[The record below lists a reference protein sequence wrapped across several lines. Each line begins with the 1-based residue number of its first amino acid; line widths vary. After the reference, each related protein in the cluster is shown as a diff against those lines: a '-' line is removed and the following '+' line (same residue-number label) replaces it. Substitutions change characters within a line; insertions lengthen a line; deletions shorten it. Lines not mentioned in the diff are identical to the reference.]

1 MTPSDRDIAKMFFI
15 VKGHITD
22 KKTMEDSFDGYFK
35 RMWGN
40 HEICYH
46 EDGFEEAYEEYLN
59 EERRKETLEKGK
71 ENGSR

>member
-1 MTPSDRDIAKMFFI
+1 MTPSDKDIAKMFYI
-15 VKGHITD
+15 VKGHLTD
-22 KKTMEDSFDGYFK
+22 DRTMKDSYDGYFK

-46 EDGFEEAYEEYLN
+46 EDGFEEEYKEYLN
-59 EERRKETLEKGK
+59 EKRRKEALEKGK

>member
-1 MTPSDRDIAKMFFI
+1 MFYI

-22 KKTMEDSFDGYFK
+22 KKTMEDSYDGYFK

-46 EDGFEEAYEEYLN
+46 EDGFEEAYAAYQ
-59 EERRKETLEKGK
+59 EKKKMGTS
-71 ENGSR
+71 G

>member
-1 MTPSDRDIAKMFFI
+1 LTPSDRDIAKMFYI

-22 KKTMEDSFDGYFK
+22 KITMKDSYDGYFK

-46 EDGFEEAYEEYLN
+46 EDGFENAYEEYLN

>member
-1 MTPSDRDIAKMFFI
+1 MTPNDKDIARMFYI
-15 VKGHITD
+15 VKGHLVD
-22 KKTMEDSFDGYFK
+22 KKTMEDSYDGYFK

-59 EERRKETLEKGK
+59 EERRKETLEEGK
-71 ENGSR
+71 ENGFR

>member
-1 MTPSDRDIAKMFFI
+1 LTPSDRDIAKMFYI

-22 KKTMEDSFDGYFK
+22 KKTMEDSYDGYFK

-46 EDGFEEAYEEYLN
+46 EDGFEEAYEAYQKKSKVDRL
-59 EERRKETLEKGK
+59 
-71 ENGSR
+71 

>member
-1 MTPSDRDIAKMFFI
+1 MTPSDRDIAKMFYI

-22 KKTMEDSFDGYFK
+22 KITMKDSYDGYFK

-46 EDGFEEAYEEYLN
+46 EDGFENAYEEYLN

>member
-1 MTPSDRDIAKMFFI
+1 
-15 VKGHITD
+15 
-22 KKTMEDSFDGYFK
+22 MEDSYDGYFK

-59 EERRKETLEKGK
+59 EERRKETLEEGK
-71 ENGSR
+71 ENGFR

>member
-1 MTPSDRDIAKMFFI
+1 MTPSDRDIAKMFYI

-22 KKTMEDSFDGYFK
+22 KITMKDSYDGYFK

-46 EDGFEEAYEEYLN
+46 EDGFEEAYAAYQ
-59 EERRKETLEKGK
+59 EKK
-71 ENGSR
+71 KMDPS